1 MVSGDLGKLSFWV
14 EWFLKTSLISDEIYN
29 NLEVK
34 GLVTLNRLQ
43 INCLRIWLGTFRNH
57 SK

>member
-43 INCLRIWLGTFRNH
+43 INCLRIWLGTFRKH